1 MFDRIKL
8 HFISKR
14 RLQERIKKLE
24 EQVLPPEDMD
34 YLSSMFVSLYSYYGG
49 TKSKPHP
56 RTVYG
61 DTKATSL
68 TLEEM
73 RRMLVALFAHLNVR
87 LVYTEGKAA
96 YTLEPIPKPK
106 KAKK

>member
-14 RLQERIKKLE
+14 RLQERIKQLE
-24 EQVLPPEDMD
+24 DQVLPPNDMD
-34 YLSSMFVSLYSYYGG
+34 YLNSLFLGISDYYWG
-49 TKSKPHP
+49 TKSKPSP
-56 RTVYG
+56 RTVHG
-61 DTKATSL
+61 ATKATSL

-73 RRMLVALFAHLNVR
+73 RRMLVALFSHLDVR
-87 LVYTEGKAA
+87 LVYTEGKSV